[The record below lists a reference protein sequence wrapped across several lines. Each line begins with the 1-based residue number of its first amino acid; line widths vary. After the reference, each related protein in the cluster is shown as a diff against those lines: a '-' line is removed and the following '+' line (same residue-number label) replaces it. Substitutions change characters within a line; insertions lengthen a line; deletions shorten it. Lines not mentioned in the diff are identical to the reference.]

1 MSLPRNGS
9 PVDEV
14 LARVDELQR
23 GDVDWRGGRAF
34 SLVYE
39 ADDEIRRLNEA
50 VTARFFP
57 TNALNPLAFPSL
69 GRMQADVVA
78 IVADLLHGG
87 PEAAGFMTSGGTESI
102 LLAVKAARNRARVE
116 RPNVVLPTSAHA
128 AFTKAGSYFGVE
140 TRRVPVRGDYR
151 ADVDAMADAVDD
163 DTVLVVASAP
173 QYPQGVI
180 DPVNDVAALARD
192 RDVLCHVD
200 ACMGGMILPFLARLG
215 HDVPPFDFAVDG
227 VTSISVDLHKY
238 GYAAKGASVL
248 VHRSKDLRR
257 HQTFVTDDWLGGRY
271 GSSGILGTRSGA
283 PIAAAWATL
292 HHLGEEGYL
301 RLAGDARRGSAAL
314 VAGLT
319 AVPGVRIVGD
329 PEVTLVAFTFDDGT
343 DPFAVGNAL
352 WQRGWYCDQQG
363 PPPSLHCMVHAGH
376 VDVVDDFVRAVA
388 ECADEVRAAASAP
401 TDAAP
406 YAAME

>member
-1 MSLPRNGS
+1 MPLPTHGS
-9 PVDEV
+9 PVDAV
-14 LARVDELQR
+14 LARVEELQR
-23 GDVDWRGGRAF
+23 DDVDWRGGRAF

-39 ADDEIRRLNEA
+39 ADEEVRRLNEA

-87 PEAAGFMTSGGTESI
+87 PDAAGFMTSGGTESI
-102 LLAVKAARNRARVE
+102 LLAVKAARNRAGVE

-140 TRRVPVRGDYR
+140 TRRVAVRADYR
-151 ADVDAMADAVDD
+151 ADVDAMADAIDD

-180 DPVNDVAALARD
+180 DPVADVAALAHERG
-192 RDVLCHVD
+192 VLCHVD

-215 HDVPPFDFAVDG
+215 HDVPAFDFAVDG
-227 VTSISVDLHKY
+227 VTSMSVDLHKY

-248 VHRSKDLRR
+248 VHRSKELRR

-292 HHLGEEGYL
+292 QHLGEDGYL
-301 RLAGDARRGSAAL
+301 RLAADARRAAQTL
-314 VAGLT
+314 VAGLA
-319 AVPGVRIVGD
+319 AVPGVRVVAE

-376 VDVVDDFVRAVA
+376 VAAVDDFVGAVA
-388 ECADEVRAAASAP
+388 ECAGEVRAAHASAE
-401 TDAAP
+401 AAP